1 MMCLSSVWFPS
12 NDKET
17 AEFKKCLIRW
27 GLAALGL
34 MCGSAGG
41 ELSTDEVL
49 DQVKQRNMLTED
61 EAVVI
66 QKLGG
71 SATVPLIWML
81 EVFETNIHKRKL
93 KGAEFKTDKI
103 ENTIMKMRG
112 CIGGVLTAVSSFG
125 LTPLPLVHLMS
136 ALVKMQLFLLA
147 IKEGV
152 DIADI
157 CVNDSQG
164 KLPQIGFCLLMAI
177 CTPVIFQVSIC
188 TYSKNLCD
196 EFILFTTHCNSCMGY
211 LCRVYWSSSL

>member
-1 MMCLSSVWFPS
+1 
-12 NDKET
+12 
-17 AEFKKCLIRW
+17 
-27 GLAALGL
+27 
-34 MCGSAGG
+34 
-41 ELSTDEVL
+41 
-49 DQVKQRNMLTED
+49 
-61 EAVVI
+61 
-66 QKLGG
+66 
-71 SATVPLIWML
+71 
-81 EVFETNIHKRKL
+81 
-93 KGAEFKTDKI
+93 
-103 ENTIMKMRG
+103 MRG

-196 EFILFTTHCNSCMGY
+196 EFNLFTTYAILVWDICVGSIGVRHYDSKSIWRGLGRFPHGSLSSADAWRNVFLCIRCRDSSETPYCPGYKVQVMVSLPDYLSIFYHFQCHFNMGSA
-211 LCRVYWSSSL
+211 RTDWW